1 MDLMFTF
8 PKAEQHAFF
17 YEEAHLLLIS
27 WERDD
32 KRELY
37 RVADQQQA
45 VLQLDYPGELYRER
59 VMELIK
65 SIFFISVQEEA
76 DTNKYV
82 LAAYFH
88 MQDQAYA
95 VYYERDANPP
105 KELIFFRVA
114 EDGHG
119 YGLDVI
125 EDVAEHQSVAQ
136 EIEERYASFL
146 HIQ

>member
-1 MDLMFTF
+1 MELMFTF
-8 PKAEQHAFF
+8 PKAEHHAFF

-37 RVADQQQA
+37 RIADQQQA
-45 VLQLDYPGELYRER
+45 VLQLDYPGALYSER
-59 VMELIK
+59 VMELIQN
-65 SIFFISVQEEA
+65 IFFIRVQEETGA
-76 DTNKYV
+76 NQYV

-88 MQDQAYA
+88 KQDQAYA

-105 KELIFFRVA
+105 KALIFFRVA
-114 EDGHG
+114 EDGEG
-119 YGLDVI
+119 YALDVI
-125 EDVAEHQSVAQ
+125 EDAAEHQSVAQ